1 MPPPPDDAADVQPS
15 PKDGTEQTTQAMT
28 SPMNMYPSVRRPFSP
43 TDMPTSVQIRIHILP
58 LGKIIG
64 LMPRLTDDLFLV
76 TPATTYIELKDT
88 VEARVERLLKPGS
101 TTERWSKSRLVWP
114 KDKGQNQGTWNT
126 AKEEILA
133 GQGTD
138 LYIGTRLTGP
148 YARDHNRT
156 LHVVD
161 GMLAMPSGCDDRTAR
176 ARWTGCEGNR
186 EWHAERL
193 RVQWLNEATALAEE
207 GDLAGSKMR
216 LDWVKEEAGLA
227 QEGGRTARLI
237 APMETLVVRDDQ
249 RAASAT
255 AATVTAHH
263 KHVYFVT

>member
-1 MPPPPDDAADVQPS
+1 MPPPPDDAADVQP
-15 PKDGTEQTTQAMT
+15 PPNDETEQTTPEMPYRKYMT
-28 SPMNMYPSVRRPFSP
+28 EMCMHTSVHRPFRA
-43 TDMPTSVQIRIHILP
+43 TEMPTSVQIRIHILP

-76 TPATTYIELKDT
+76 TPATTYIEIKDT

-148 YARDHNRT
+148 YARDHSRT

-176 ARWTGCEGNR
+176 ARWAGCEGNR

-193 RVQWLNEATALAEE
+193 RVQWLNEATALAEA
-207 GDLAGSKMR
+207 GDLAGSRMR
-216 LDWVKEEAGLA
+216 LDWVKEEAGLTRGEKRVLA
-227 QEGGRTARLI
+227 CCSSLSTKDK
-237 APMETLVVRDDQ
+237 T
-249 RAASAT
+249 
-255 AATVTAHH
+255 
-263 KHVYFVT
+263 